1 MRPAAIVLAGG
12 TSSRFGSDKLAAELR
27 GRPVLEHALRAA
39 AAIASPIVLVVGP
52 DDPVPSLPPDLG
64 ADVVLAR
71 DAVAH
76 QGPLAGLAAGLAAL
90 PHGGDVAIVVAGDMP
105 TLVPAVLELLAGV
118 LASDPSLGA
127 VCLEAEPASPLPAA
141 VRPSIAGPA
150 ATSLLEADRR
160 SLLGLI
166 AAVPTAIVPAVD
178 WRVIDPDGVTLRD
191 VDTPEDLSGRW
202 HSPLISP

>member
-1 MRPAAIVLAGG
+1 M
-12 TSSRFGSDKLAAELR
+12 SSRFGSDKLAAELR

-52 DDPVPSLPPDLG
+52 DDPVPSLPADLG

-76 QGPLAGLAAGLAAL
+76 RGPLAGLAAGLAAL
-90 PHGGDVAIVVAGDMP
+90 PHRGDVAIVVAGDMP

-150 ATSLLEADRR
+150 ARSLLEADRR

-178 WRVIDPDGVTLRD
+178 WRAIDPDGVTLRD
-191 VDTPEDLSGRW
+191 VDTPEDLSGR
-202 HSPLISP
+202 

>member
-1 MRPAAIVLAGG
+1 VRPAAIVLAGG
-12 TSSRFGSDKLAAELR
+12 TSSRFGSDKLAAELG
-27 GRPVLEHALRAA
+27 GRPVLEHAVRAA
-39 AAIASPIVLVVGP
+39 AALASPIVLVVGP
-52 DDPVPSLPPDLG
+52 DDPVPWLPADLG

-118 LASDPSLGA
+118 LARDPSLGA

-150 ATSLLEADRR
+150 ARSLLEADRR

-178 WRVIDPDGVTLRD
+178 WRAIDPDGVTLRD
-191 VDTPEDLSGRW
+191 VDTPDDLSGR
-202 HSPLISP
+202 